1 MNLTQRI
8 SGCGM
13 KSLLIALL
21 LPLAACSPRVSQDA
35 SKTDAPAAAS
45 APFAVSSSISTA
57 SASSSSTTSVP
68 EESDEAT
75 EHSGEPQVAPAA
87 KANNE
92 GSQSGPRIKGIALGQ
107 TAEQVHE
114 ALVALLPV
122 GSACQASPDAA
133 RVVCEGIPQRLQGAF
148 AFESGRLTAFKFYS
162 YLSSVAFGRMSF
174 NDFTNNFMNAYG
186 IARMEPAQD
195 NPMFSQYL
203 RYRDDSG
210 WEAGIYPDNT
220 FYVKSVAT
228 ASQQAKSFN

>member
-1 MNLTQRI
+1 MNLAQRI
-8 SGCGM
+8 SCCGM
-13 KSLLIALL
+13 KSLLVALL
-21 LPLAACSPRVSQDA
+21 LPLVACSPDVSQDA

-45 APFAVSSSISTA
+45 APLAGSSSNSSAFA
-57 SASSSSTTSVP
+57 SPASTTSAT

-75 EHSGEPQVAPAA
+75 EHSGEPQVTSAA
-87 KANNE
+87 KANTG
-92 GSQSGPRIKGIALGQ
+92 GSQTGPRIKGIALGQ
-107 TAEQVHE
+107 TAEQVSE

-122 GSACQASPDAA
+122 GGACQASPDAT
-133 RVVCEGIPQRLQGAF
+133 RVICEGVPQQLQGTF
-148 AFESGRLTAFKFYS
+148 TYESGKLSGFKFYS

-220 FYVKSVAT
+220 FYVRSVAT